1 MTQYGLDSGLVPLD
15 DVETT
20 SQTRRAEGMIELQRN
35 YAQLPNAFHA
45 PMNPVPVTAPRL
57 IAFNRELAEFLG
69 LDMPDSAE
77 AELAALFGGNAVPE
91 GARPVAMAYA
101 GHQFGNFV
109 PQLGDGRA
117 VLLGEVEGRDGLLR
131 DVHLKGAGATPFS
144 RGGDGRSALGP
155 VIREYLVSEAMHA
168 LGVPTTRALAAVT
181 TGEYVQREQPV
192 PGGILARVARSHVR
206 VGTFQYFAARG
217 DTESLRV
224 LVGHVVDRL
233 YPAAREAE
241 SPVLDLLARVVAGQ
255 AALVAR
261 WLSLG
266 FVHGVMNTD
275 NMAVSGETIDFG
287 PCAFM
292 EAYDPDA
299 VWSSIDRRGRYA
311 FSNQPRIALWNLA
324 RLAET
329 LLPLID
335 DDQQAA
341 VEAANAALE
350 AFPKAFDLAW
360 LAQMRVKLGLNE
372 TRDGDVELVQRLLDS
387 MHAGGADFTLTFR
400 HLADA
405 VDTDAAPLVDLFS
418 ESEGIAA
425 WLHDWRARLD
435 LEGRDREAAAAGMRA
450 VNPAMIPRNH
460 RVEQAIRAAED
471 HDDFSVFDRLRTAWQ
486 KPFDAAPDDEDLM
499 RPAAS
504 EERVLKTFCGT

>member
-1 MTQYGLDSGLVPLD
+1 
-15 DVETT
+15 
-20 SQTRRAEGMIELQRN
+20 
-35 YAQLPNAFHA
+35 
-45 PMNPVPVTAPRL
+45 
-57 IAFNRELAEFLG
+57 
-69 LDMPDSAE
+69 
-77 AELAALFGGNAVPE
+77 
-91 GARPVAMAYA
+91 
-101 GHQFGNFV
+101 
-109 PQLGDGRA
+109 
-117 VLLGEVEGRDGLLR
+117 LLR

-168 LGVPTTRALAAVT
+168 LGVPSTRALAAVT

-217 DTESLRV
+217 DTESLSV
-224 LVGHVVDRL
+224 LADHVIDRL
-233 YPAAREAE
+233 FPAAREAE
-241 SPVLDLLARVVAGQ
+241 SPVLDMLARVIAGQ
-255 AALVAR
+255 AGLVAR

-292 EAYDPDA
+292 EAFDPNA

-311 FSNQPRIALWNLA
+311 YSNQPPIALWNLA

-341 VEAANAALE
+341 IETANAALE

-360 LAQMRVKLGLNE
+360 LNHMRVKLGLDE
-372 TRDGDVELVQRLLDS
+372 AREGDTELIQRLLDA

-405 VDTDAAPLVDLFS
+405 VEENADAANLFELFS
-418 ESEGIAA
+418 ERDVIEA
-425 WLHDWRARLD
+425 WLVDWRARLD
-435 LEGRDREAAAAGMRA
+435 VEGRDRKNAAADMLAS
-450 VNPAMIPRNH
+450 NPALIPRNH

-471 HDDFSVFDRLRTAWQ
+471 RDDFSVFDRLRSAWRR
-486 KPFDAAPDDEDLM
+486 PYDPAPEDADLM
-499 RPAAS
+499 RPAES
-504 EERVLKTFCGT
+504 EEQVLKTFCGT

>member
-1 MTQYGLDSGLVPLD
+1 
-15 DVETT
+15 
-20 SQTRRAEGMIELQRN
+20 MIELQKN
-35 YAQLPNAFHA
+35 YAQLPDAFHA
-45 PMNPVPVTAPRL
+45 QMNPVPVSAPRL
-57 IAFNRELAEFLG
+57 IAFNRDLAEFLG
-69 LDMPDSAE
+69 LGISDSAE
-77 AELAALFGGNAVPE
+77 DELAALFGGNTVPE

-117 VLLGEVEGRDGLLR
+117 ILLGEAEGRDGLLR
-131 DVHLKGAGATPFS
+131 DIHLKGAGATPFS

-168 LGVPTTRALAAVT
+168 LGAPTTRALAAVT
-181 TGEYVQREQPV
+181 TGEHVQREQPV

-217 DTESLRV
+217 DSGSLSV
-224 LVGHVVDRL
+224 LVEHVIDRL
-233 YPAAREAE
+233 YPAARDAD
-241 SPVLDLLARVVAGQ
+241 SPVLDLLARVIAAQ

-324 RLAET
+324 RFAET

-335 DDQQAA
+335 DEQQAA
-341 VEAANAALE
+341 IEAANAALE
-350 AFPKAFDLAW
+350 AFPKAFDQAW
-360 LAQMRVKLGLNE
+360 LSHMRVKLGLDSSRE
-372 TRDGDVELVQRLLDS
+372 GDVDLVQRLLNT

-400 HLADA
+400 YLADA
-405 VDTDAAPLVDLFS
+405 VEEEADAAKLFELFS
-418 ESEGIAA
+418 ERDGIEA
-425 WLHDWRARLD
+425 WLVDWRARLD
-435 LEGRDREAAAAGMRA
+435 AEGRDRNDVAADLLAA
-450 VNPAMIPRNH
+450 NPALIPRNH

-471 HDDFSVFDRLRTAWQ
+471 DDDFSAFDRLRTAWRR
-486 KPFDAAPDDEDLM
+486 PYDPAPEDADLM
-499 RPAAS
+499 RPAAP
-504 EERVLKTFCGT
+504 EQQVLKTFCGT

>member
-1 MTQYGLDSGLVPLD
+1 
-15 DVETT
+15 
-20 SQTRRAEGMIELQRN
+20 MIDLQRN
-35 YAQLPNAFHA
+35 YAQLPAAFHA
-45 PMNPVPVTAPRL
+45 RMDPVPVQAPRL
-57 IAFNRELAEFLG
+57 IAFNRDLADFLG
-69 LDMPDSAE
+69 LAISDSTE
-77 AELAALFGGNAVPE
+77 DELAVLFGGNAVPE

-117 VLLGEVEGRDGLLR
+117 ILLGEVEGCDGLLR
-131 DVHLKGAGATPFS
+131 DIHLKGAGATPFS

-168 LGVPTTRALAAVT
+168 LGVPSTRALAAVT
-181 TGEYVQREQPV
+181 TGEYVQRDQPV

-217 DTESLRV
+217 DTDSLSV
-224 LVGHVVDRL
+224 LVEHVIDRL
-233 YPAAREAE
+233 YPAAREAD
-241 SPVLDLLARVVAGQ
+241 SPVLDMLARVIAAQ

-275 NMAVSGETIDFG
+275 NMAISGETIDFG

-292 EAYDPDA
+292 EAFDPDA

-311 FSNQPRIALWNLA
+311 YSNQPRIALWNLA

-335 DDQQAA
+335 EDQQTAI
-341 VEAANAALE
+341 EAANAALE

-360 LAQMRVKLGLNE
+360 LKHMRAKLGLDE
-372 TRDGDVELVQRLLDS
+372 AREGDTELIQRLLDV

-400 HLADA
+400 HLAGAAAKDA
-405 VDTDAAPLVDLFS
+405 DAGNLYDLFS
-418 ESEGIAA
+418 EREGIEA
-425 WLHDWRARLD
+425 WLADWRARLD
-435 LEGRDREAAAAGMRA
+435 AEGRDRKIAAADMLSA
-450 VNPAMIPRNH
+450 NPALIPRNH

-471 HDDFSVFDRLRTAWQ
+471 RNDFSVFDRLRSAWRR
-486 KPFDAAPDDEDLM
+486 PYDPAPEDADLM

-504 EERVLKTFCGT
+504 DERVLKTFCGT

>member
-1 MTQYGLDSGLVPLD
+1 
-15 DVETT
+15 
-20 SQTRRAEGMIELQRN
+20 MIELQRN
-35 YAQLPNAFHA
+35 YAQLPDAFHA
-45 PMNPVPVTAPRL
+45 QMNPVPVSAPRL
-57 IAFNRELAEFLG
+57 IAFNRVLADFLG
-69 LDMPDSAE
+69 LGISDSA
-77 AELAALFGGNAVPE
+77 ADELAALFGGNTVPE
-91 GARPVAMAYA
+91 GAQPVAMAYA

-117 VLLGEVEGRDGLLR
+117 ILLGEAEGSDGLLR
-131 DVHLKGAGATPFS
+131 DIHLKGAGATPFS

-168 LGVPTTRALAAVT
+168 LGVPSTRALAAVT

-217 DTESLRV
+217 DTNSLSV
-224 LVGHVVDRL
+224 LVDHVVDRL
-233 YPAAREAE
+233 YPAAREAD
-241 SPVLDLLARVVAGQ
+241 SPVLDMLARVIAAQ

-292 EAYDPDA
+292 EAHDPDA

-311 FSNQPRIALWNLA
+311 YSNQPRIALWNLA

-335 DDQQAA
+335 DNQQAA
-341 VEAANAALE
+341 IETANAALE

-360 LAQMRVKLGLNE
+360 LKHMRAKLGLNE
-372 TRDGDVELVQRLLDS
+372 VRDGDTELIQRLLDV

-400 HLADA
+400 HLAGAVARDA
-405 VDTDAAPLVDLFS
+405 DVENLNDLFS
-418 ESEGIAA
+418 ERQGIEA
-425 WLHDWRARLD
+425 WLADWRARLEA
-435 LEGRDREAAAAGMRA
+435 EGRERKIVASDMLAS
-450 VNPAMIPRNH
+450 NPALIPRNH

-471 HDDFSVFDRLRTAWQ
+471 HDDFSVFDRLRSAWLR
-486 KPFDAAPDDEDLM
+486 PYDPTPEDEELM
-499 RPAAS
+499 RPAGAD
-504 EERVLKTFCGT
+504 ERVLKTFCGT

>member
-1 MTQYGLDSGLVPLD
+1 
-15 DVETT
+15 
-20 SQTRRAEGMIELQRN
+20 MIDLQRN
-35 YAQLPNAFHA
+35 YAQLPAAFHA
-45 PMNPVPVTAPRL
+45 RMNPVPVRAPRL
-57 IAFNRELAEFLG
+57 IAFNRDLADFLG
-69 LDMPDSAE
+69 LDISDSTE
-77 AELAALFGGNAVPE
+77 RELAEVFGGNAVPE

-117 VLLGEVEGRDGLLR
+117 ILLGEAVGRDGLLR
-131 DVHLKGAGATPFS
+131 DIHLKGAGATPFS

-217 DTESLRV
+217 DTGSLRV
-224 LVGHVVDRL
+224 LVEHVVDRL
-233 YPAAREAE
+233 YPAARKAE
-241 SPVLDLLARVVAGQ
+241 SPVLDLLARVIAGQ

-261 WLSLG
+261 WMSLG

-275 NMAVSGETIDFG
+275 NMAISGETIDFG

-292 EAYDPDA
+292 EGFDPAA

-311 FSNQPRIALWNLA
+311 WSNQPRIALWNLA

-341 VEAANAALE
+341 VETANGALE

-360 LAQMRVKLGLNE
+360 VESMRTKLGLKE
-372 TRDGDVELVQRLLDS
+372 AREGDAALAQKLLDA
-387 MHAGGADFTLTFR
+387 MHAGDADFTLTFR
-400 HLADA
+400 YLADA
-405 VDTDAAPLVDLFS
+405 LDGEAEAAKLFELFS
-418 ESEGIAA
+418 ERKGIEA
-425 WLHDWRARLD
+425 WLVDWRARLD
-435 LEGRDREAAAAGMRA
+435 AEGRDRKNAAADMLAS
-450 VNPAMIPRNH
+450 NPALIPRNH

-471 HDDFSVFDRLRTAWQ
+471 HDDFSVFDRLLSTWLRPYDPA
-486 KPFDAAPDDEDLM
+486 PEDADLM
-499 RPAAS
+499 RPAAPA
-504 EERVLKTFCGT
+504 ERIVKTFCGT

>member
-1 MTQYGLDSGLVPLD
+1 MIVTNRNGS
-15 DVETT
+15 
-20 SQTRRAEGMIELQRN
+20 RARIKAMIELQRN
-35 YAQLPNAFHA
+35 YAQLPDAFHA
-45 PMNPVPVTAPRL
+45 QMNPVPVRAPRL
-57 IAFNRELAEFLG
+57 IAFNRDLADFLG
-69 LDMPDSAE
+69 LDVSGSTE
-77 AELAALFGGNAVPE
+77 EELAALFGGNAVPE

-117 VLLGEVEGRDGLLR
+117 ILLGEVEGRDGLLR
-131 DVHLKGAGATPFS
+131 DIHLKGAGATPFS

-181 TGEYVQREQPV
+181 TGEHVQREQPV

-206 VGTFQYFAARG
+206 VGTFQYFAARD
-217 DTESLRV
+217 DTGSLSV
-224 LVGHVVDRL
+224 LVEHVIDRL
-233 YPAAREAE
+233 YPAAREAG
-241 SPVLDLLARVVAGQ
+241 SSVLDLLARVIAAQ
-255 AALVAR
+255 ASLVAR
-261 WLSLG
+261 WMSLG

-292 EAYDPDA
+292 EAFDPNA

-311 FSNQPRIALWNLA
+311 YSNQPRIALWNLA

-335 DDQQAA
+335 KDQQAA
-341 VEAANAALE
+341 IETANEALA

-360 LAQMRVKLGLNE
+360 LAHMHAKLGLNE
-372 TRDGDVELVQRLLDS
+372 PREGDVDLVQGLLDA

-400 HLADA
+400 YLADA
-405 VDTDAAPLVDLFS
+405 LDRDGDASNLFDLFS
-418 ESEGIAA
+418 RREGIDS
-425 WLHDWRARLD
+425 WLADWRARLD
-435 LEGRDREAAAAGMRA
+435 AEGRDHEEVAADLLA
-450 VNPAMIPRNH
+450 VNPALIPRNH

-471 HDDFSVFDRLRTAWQ
+471 RDDFSVFDRLRSAWRR
-486 KPFDAAPDDEDLM
+486 PFDPAPEDADLL
-499 RPAAS
+499 RPAAP
-504 EERVLKTFCGT
+504 EERVVKTFCGT